1 MTTIAN
7 ASSTIKGHVRI
18 SEKSNTND
26 FLLFQ
31 ISAVAGQDTNAWY
44 ILTVAN
50 EASSATSPFANTD
63 DIVVSFQ
70 VTGDK
75 GDPGAQG
82 AQGADGADNSTQG
95 AQGTQGL
102 TGPDNSTQGAQGT
115 TGPDNSTQ
123 GAQGTTGPDNSTQG
137 AQGTTGPDNSTQGAQ
152 GADGAD
158 NSTQGAQGIQGLTGP
173 DNSTQGAQGT
183 TGPDNSTQGAQGTT
197 GPDNST
203 QGAQGT
209 QGLTG
214 PDNSTQGAQGATG
227 PDNST
232 QGATGTKGAP
242 GNNAGLNYDYETS
255 TDMAGAAGAIRF
267 DNTTIGS
274 ATQISLA
281 LEDADGVN
289 HNNLWSKQSQLIIT
303 GESSGDIITVADYS
317 INTINATR
325 ALLDVSAADVQAA
338 GTFVNG
344 ESVRIQFTNNGAK
357 GQKGATGVANLSGD
371 VSDRLVTADGSGGL
385 VGEPNFTFDGSTS
398 YLNGKLTIDQQAL
411 LTTGTVAFNPKDGSN
426 ATVAAL
432 TGNLTITLDRANHW
446 EAGDTGVVRIKQSGT
461 TARTVTFTPSAG
473 SNVYLNGSAFTMPTT
488 LSSQVVIGIYCDGT
502 DFFYTVGS
510 TASLGTKGAPGGT
523 GPQGASGTQ
532 GPGGAQG
539 TNGTQGA
546 TGAGPQG
553 PIGPSV
559 QGATGTATQGADG
572 PQGPTG
578 ADNSTQGATGGKGE
592 PGADNSTQGA
602 DGPQGPT
609 GADNST
615 QGADGPQGPG
625 GADNSTQGAQ
635 GVQGTEGPD
644 NSTQGATGADSTVAG
659 PQGPD
664 GGDGPQGAD
673 GPAGAVT
680 GFTNGANDRVLT
692 ATGTTGINAEA
703 NLVFNGDHLTISA
716 GGLHVGSAVTP
727 ATVGKI
733 TATND
738 VVAFASSD
746 KRFKD
751 NIIPIS
757 NALEKIKQVSGV
769 EFDWRPLTEEQ
780 KIWIHSNEGHD
791 IGVIAQEIEEILP
804 EIVTTRE
811 NGYKA
816 VRYEKI
822 VALLIEAIK
831 EQQIQIDQLK
841 NG

>member
-1 MTTIAN
+1 MQVSKKSDPSKFILFKITDISDGTNIKTFTIEDEAY
-7 ASSTIKGHVRI
+7 SSTTPF
-18 SEKSNTND
+18 SNSD
-26 FLLFQ
+26 SVYL
-31 ISAVAGQDTNAWY
+31 
-44 ILTVAN
+44 
-50 EASSATSPFANTD
+50 
-63 DIVVSFQ
+63 SFS
-70 VTGDK
+70 VGGNNGGT
-75 GDPGAQG
+75 
-82 AQGADGADNSTQG
+82 
-95 AQGTQGL
+95 GTQG
-102 TGPDNSTQGAQGT
+102 T
-115 TGPDNSTQ
+115 
-123 GAQGTTGPDNSTQG
+123 
-137 AQGTTGPDNSTQGAQ
+137 
-152 GADGAD
+152 
-158 NSTQGAQGIQGLTGP
+158 
-173 DNSTQGAQGT
+173 
-183 TGPDNSTQGAQGTT
+183 
-197 GPDNST
+197 
-203 QGAQGT
+203 
-209 QGLTG
+209 
-214 PDNSTQGAQGATG
+214 
-227 PDNST
+227 
-232 QGATGTKGAP
+232 TGTKGAP

-255 TDMAGAAGAIRF
+255 TNMAGAAGAIRF
-267 DNTTIGS
+267 NNTTIGS

-303 GESSGDIITVADYS
+303 GGSSGDIITVADYS
-317 INTINATR
+317 VNTIDSTR

-371 VSDRLVTADGSGGL
+371 VNDRLVTADGSGGL
-385 VGEPNFTFDGSTS
+385 VGEPNFTFDGSKA
-398 YLNGKLTIDQQAL
+398 YLDGKLTIDQQAL
-411 LTTGTVAFNPKDGSN
+411 TTTGTVAFNPKNGSN

-432 TGNLTITLDRANHW
+432 TGNLTITLARGTHW
-446 EAGDTGVVRIKQSGT
+446 EAGDTGVIRIKQSGT

-473 SNVYLNGSAFTMPTT
+473 SNVYLNGSAFAMPST

-523 GPQGASGTQ
+523 GPQGATGTQ
-532 GPGGAQG
+532 GAGGTQG
-539 TNGTQGA
+539 TTGPQGTTGTATQGA

-553 PIGPSV
+553 
-559 QGATGTATQGADG
+559 ATGTGSQGADG
-572 PQGPTG
+572 PQGATG

-602 DGPQGPT
+602 DGPQGATGTGTQGADGGDGPQGAD

-615 QGADGPQGPG
+615 QGTQGATGP
-625 GADNSTQGAQ
+625 DNSTQGAQ
-635 GVQGTEGPD
+635 GE
-644 NSTQGATGADSTVAG
+644 TGADSTVAG

-664 GGDGPQGAD
+664 GGDGPQGAT
-673 GPAGAVT
+673 GTAGAVT
-680 GFTNGANDRVLT
+680 AFTNGANDRVLT
-692 ATGTTGINAEA
+692 ATGAAGINGEA
-703 NLVFNGDHLTISA
+703 NLVFNGDHLTVSA
-716 GGLHVGSAVTP
+716 GGLHVGSAVVP

-780 KIWIHSNEGHD
+780 KIWLHSNEGHD

-841 NG
+841 GK